1 LKVASSRR
9 ARDPGQARGRLR
21 IGDDWNAI
29 TIIALSQS
37 NPLKAIAELVE
48 NSIDAKARAVT
59 IIRGRQGA
67 EQYLSIRDDGG
78 GVPRDADGKPDFRYV
93 ATHIC
98 DSVKRRL
105 KESGAAGIQGE
116 FGIGLLSFWTIGES
130 LAMTCAGAD
139 QRSYQMVVRK
149 GDPGYSVAP
158 KRTLVADGG
167 TEVHIAPLLEGMRG
181 LSGEKIQWY
190 LASELRDRI
199 RETGVRITVIDR
211 LARKQYV
218 VEPRQYEGQLLHQLP
233 PARTRLGD
241 LYAELYLNDQRE
253 TNCVALFRQGT
264 RVTEDLTSLDDFARP
279 PWTLHCLQG
288 HIDAPFVSLTP
299 GTRTG
304 LIRDAAYAAL
314 TQGLEPL
321 EGRLIELIEEQRRA
335 EEEQASRD
343 QLRVIQRAFREALL
357 ALPAEEYDWFDI
369 RARTFR
375 PVVVGGGAASP
386 ETSELADG
394 ALPGGAEPPLGEPR
408 QREFFEYA
416 GPLFSVT
423 VSPAS
428 SIARVGESRELR
440 ALPRDRARRRVER
453 DIEFA
458 WRLVDGMGALTGVKD
473 QAATFHA
480 PGEPGV
486 SRIEVQVRQGDTVA
500 TAEAVVTVT
509 EELLATFDQATVPGQ
524 GLPGY
529 SFERAAGESWRSRF
543 DAARNLILV
552 NNGHRDFVF
561 ASRSKALKLRYLV
574 RLYAKELIMRNFA
587 GMPTEQLLDR
597 MIELSLRTEEHL

>member
-1 LKVASSRR
+1 
-9 ARDPGQARGRLR
+9 LR

-48 NSIDAKARAVT
+48 NSLDAKARVVT
-59 IIRGRQGA
+59 ITRGRQAAG
-67 EQYLSIRDDGG
+67 QYLSIRDDGG
-78 GVPRDADGKPDFRYV
+78 GVPRDADGRPDFRYV

-105 KESGAAGIQGE
+105 KESGATGIQGE

-130 LAMTCAGAD
+130 LVMTCAGAD
-139 QRSYQMVVRK
+139 SRSYQMVMRK
-149 GDPGYSVAP
+149 GDPGYAISP
-158 KRTLVADGG
+158 KRTLIADGG

-199 RETGVRITVIDR
+199 RKTGVKITVIDR
-211 LARKQYV
+211 LARKQYL
-218 VEPRQYEGQLLHQLP
+218 VEPRQYEGQLLHHLP
-233 PARTRLGD
+233 PTRCPLGD
-241 LYAELYLNDQRE
+241 IYAELYLNEQNE

-264 RVTEDLTSLDDFARP
+264 RVAEDLTSLDEFAHP
-279 PWTLHCLQG
+279 PWTLRCLQG

-304 LIRDAAYAAL
+304 LVRDAAYAAL

-321 EGRLIELIEEQRRA
+321 ERRLMDLIEAQRRA
-335 EEEQASRD
+335 EDERASRD
-343 QLRVIQRAFREALL
+343 QLRAIQRAFREALL
-357 ALPAEEYDWFDI
+357 ALPVEEYDWFDI
-369 RARTFR
+369 RARAFR
-375 PVVVGGGAASP
+375 PAAVA
-386 ETSELADG
+386 ADG
-394 ALPGGAEPPLGEPR
+394 AAQPQTAGPADDDALPGAPEPAQGGPR

-416 GPLFSVT
+416 GPLFSVV

-440 ALPRDRARRRVER
+440 ALPRDRAGRRVER
-453 DIEFA
+453 DLAFA
-458 WRLVDGMGALTGVKD
+458 WRVAEGMGTLTGDKH
-473 QAATFHA
+473 QAAVFHA
-480 PGEPGV
+480 PDEPGV
-486 SRIEVQVRQGDTVA
+486 SRVEVQVRQGDTVA

-509 EELLATFDQATVPGQ
+509 EELLATFGQATVPAR

-529 SFERAAGESWRSRF
+529 SFERAASESWRSRF
-543 DAARNLILV
+543 DAERNLILI

-574 RLYAKELIMRNFA
+574 RLYAKELIVRNFA
-587 GMPTEQLLDR
+587 GLPTDQLLER
-597 MIELSLRTEEHL
+597 MVELSLRTEEHL

>member
-1 LKVASSRR
+1 M
-9 ARDPGQARGRLR
+9 R

-48 NSIDAKARAVT
+48 NSIDAKARSVT
-59 IIRGRQGA
+59 ITRGRQGGG
-67 EQYLSIRDDGG
+67 QYLTIRDDGS
-78 GVPRDADGKPDFRYV
+78 GVPRDADGRPDFRYV

-105 KESGAAGIQGE
+105 KENGAAGIQGE
-116 FGIGLLSFWTIGES
+116 FGIGLLSFWTIGEA
-130 LAMTCAGAD
+130 LAMTCASAD
-139 QRSYQMVVRK
+139 QRSYQMVMHK
-149 GDPGYSVAP
+149 GDPGYSVSP
-158 KRTLVADGG
+158 KRTLLADGG

-190 LASELRDRI
+190 LAAELRDRI
-199 RETGVRITVIDR
+199 RDTDVRITVIDR
-211 LARKQYV
+211 LARKQYL

-233 PARTRLGD
+233 AARTPLGD
-241 LYAELYLNDQRE
+241 IYAELYLGEEND

-264 RVTEDLTSLDDFARP
+264 RVAEDLASLDDFARP
-279 PWTLHCLQG
+279 PWTWRYLQG

-304 LIRDAAYAAL
+304 LIRDGAYAAL
-314 TQGLEPL
+314 SQGLEPL
-321 EGRLIELIEEQRRA
+321 ERRLIGLIEAQRRA
-335 EEEQASRD
+335 QEERASRD

-375 PVVVGGGAASP
+375 PAGTSPSGVGSP
-386 ETSELADG
+386 EILELAED
-394 ALPGGAEPPLGEPR
+394 ALPGAPEPSQGEPR

-428 SIARVGESRELR
+428 SIVRVGESRALR

-453 DIEFA
+453 DLEFA
-458 WRLVDGMGALTGVKD
+458 WRLVEGAGDLTGIQN
-473 QAATFHA
+473 QAITFRA
-480 PGEPGV
+480 PGDPGMT
-486 SRIEVQVRQGDTVA
+486 RIEVQVRQGDTVA
-500 TAEAVVTVT
+500 TAEAVVTIT
-509 EELLATFDQATVPGQ
+509 EELPTSFSQALTPAQ

-587 GMPTEQLLDR
+587 GMPADQLLER